1 MSDKPG
7 LALKLNNAADELVLS
22 IEGKPSHAMSAKG
35 LDNLI
40 RALMAV
46 RCKMLPRQPTGTP
59 QPDTEILSRPDMNW
73 WVQPHPKEPGAVLL
87 CLRLPGLGWVG
98 ITLFQKNAK
107 RLAELILT
115 LTPPPGG
122 PRPN

>member
-46 RCKMLPRQPTGTP
+46 
-59 QPDTEILSRPDMNW
+59 
-73 WVQPHPKEPGAVLL
+73 
-87 CLRLPGLGWVG
+87 
-98 ITLFQKNAK
+98 
-107 RLAELILT
+107 
-115 LTPPPGG
+115 
-122 PRPN
+122 